1 MVSHTAW
8 KQTFDFLDAKPV
20 VVEPGRH
27 HLTSDAGLLP
37 IREFDKQIGL
47 TQQFSSVLVDPRH
60 PSFTRHQFAEMAR
73 SRIYGILAGYEDQN
87 DHDALRNDPVF
98 KLVAGREPDAREL
111 ASQPTLSRF
120 ENAISAESLIRLQD
134 VFFDQFIAS
143 FDAPPARLTFDVD
156 TYDDPAHGQQQ
167 LVMFHGYYNQYQ
179 YQPRIITCADNDL
192 IVMACLLHG
201 SAHPALGIED
211 DLEYLARR
219 LREVWPD
226 VEIEL
231 RGDSGFGVPR
241 TFDACERLDIRY
253 SIGVKMNSVL
263 KRESQ
268 DCLDEAVAAFE
279 AGEGPQRRFTQFA
292 YRAGTWT
299 SSRHTIVKCEVN
311 PQGTNRRAI
320 ITNRPGARL
329 LPEAAYDEYADRGE
343 SENRNKE
350 LKRDLWGDRL
360 SDHRY
365 LANLFRLYLHGAAH
379 NLLARLRPCVAD
391 PPKPD
396 PPSELPTEALAG
408 RDRKRYE
415 NHRRRRDP
423 LGEGHPCTWRTR
435 LIKVG
440 AEVIVSTRRILVK
453 LSGCWPFLEFYAKV
467 SRLVTA
473 RSLAPD

>member
-37 IREFDKQIGL
+37 IREFDEQIGL
-47 TQQFSSVLVDPRH
+47 TQQFSDGLVDPRH
-60 PSFTRHQFAEMAR
+60 PSFTRHQFAEMTR

-98 KLVAGREPDAREL
+98 KLVAGREPDAPEL

-120 ENAISAESLIRLQD
+120 ENAISVESLI
-134 VFFDQFIAS
+134 
-143 FDAPPARLTFDVD
+143 
-156 TYDDPAHGQQQ
+156 
-167 LVMFHGYYNQYQ
+167 
-179 YQPRIITCADNDL
+179 
-192 IVMACLLHG
+192 
-201 SAHPALGIED
+201 
-211 DLEYLARR
+211 
-219 LREVWPD
+219 
-226 VEIEL
+226 
-231 RGDSGFGVPR
+231 
-241 TFDACERLDIRY
+241 RLDIRY
-253 SIGVKMNSVL
+253 SNGAKLNSVL
-263 KRESQ
+263 KRESK
-268 DCLDEAVAAFE
+268 DCLDAAVDAFE

-320 ITNRPGARL
+320 ITNRPGAGI

-379 NLLARLRPCVAD
+379 NLLVRLRTFVAR
-391 PPKPD
+391 PPNPD

-408 RDRKRYE
+408 RARKDYE
-415 NHRRRRDP
+415 NQRRREDP

-440 AEVIVSTRRILVK
+440 AEVIVSTRRVLVK
-453 LSGCWPFLEFYAKV
+453 LSACWPFQEFYETV

-473 RSLAPD
+473 RTLAPD